1 MSYDNVY
8 TALKIFPFLTT
19 GKCIWAHP
27 NNGSHER
34 GRSTPFWAAAQPFI
48 SSAALEDPKL
58 QLGPYELHELLEEE
72 KTRVTRTANAPYVLL
87 LVNSCLL
94 IAINY
99 QVILA
104 K

>member
-1 MSYDNVY
+1 MKGDV
-8 TALKIFPFLTT
+8 
-19 GKCIWAHP
+19 AHP
-27 NNGSHER
+27 SGLLHSL
-34 GRSTPFWAAAQPFI
+34 FI

-58 QLGPYELHELLEEE
+58 QLGPYELCELLGEE
-72 KTRVTRTANAPYVLL
+72 KIRVTRTANAPYVLL

-99 QVILA
+99 QVIPA

>member
-8 TALKIFPFLTT
+8 TALKMFPFFNHRQMHL
-19 GKCIWAHP
+19 GP
-27 NNGSHER
+27 SPHER
-34 GRSTPFWAAAQPFI
+34 GCSTPFRAAAEPFI

-58 QLGPYELHELLEEE
+58 QRGPYELHELLGKE
-72 KTRVTRTANAPYVLL
+72 KTRVTRIANAPYVLL

-99 QVILA
+99 QVIPA